1 MIISCIHVFPTAE
14 EFNFCGSRCVFVACH
29 AQNVTNSTH
38 SCNWYT
44 NKSFSPI
51 PFTTFCWEAFHTGS
65 ARGAR
70 HPALRP
76 PQQEV
81 MSWQSR
87 TDAPI
92 VAAGALGRHIWGRA
106 SHQPIGGG
114 VGVGRRDQCSALC
127 DDFGFANVNCCSVSH
142 WGCQSHAS
150 LIRHQRSAATLT
162 PPASQAGFRPERR
175 FTDDLMSPYTATCV
189 MLRHWNHPA
198 QILLPSRNRNSERES
213 DDLLKL
219 PISSAMNTEIS
230 DSNQSVCSVEFIYYF
245 NLWTDKSPVLVICS
259 RVAENLEMQKC
270 LGG

>member
-1 MIISCIHVFPTAE
+1 MLRMWLIPPTAATDTQTSHSVQSHLPPSAERLFTLDQRE
-14 EFNFCGSRCVFVACH
+14 E
-29 AQNVTNSTH
+29 
-38 SCNWYT
+38 
-44 NKSFSPI
+44 
-51 PFTTFCWEAFHTGS
+51 
-65 ARGAR
+65 RGIQ
-70 HPALRP
+70 ALRP
-76 PQQEV
+76 PRQEV

-127 DDFGFANVNCCSVSH
+127 DDFGFANENCCSVSH

-162 PPASQAGFRPERR
+162 PPASQAGFRPKRR

-189 MLRHWNHPA
+189 MLRHWNHPG

-213 DDLLKL
+213 DYLLKL
-219 PISSAMNTEIS
+219 PISSAVNTEIS